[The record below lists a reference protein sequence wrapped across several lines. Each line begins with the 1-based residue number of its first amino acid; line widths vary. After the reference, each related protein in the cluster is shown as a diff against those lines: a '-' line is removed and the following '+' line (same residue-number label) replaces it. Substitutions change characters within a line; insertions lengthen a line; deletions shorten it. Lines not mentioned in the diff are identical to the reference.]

1 MAGVIRQERK
11 FMIVVT
17 GKENGNKIVQ
27 YRQDIGHRTV
37 VTIKTVLTG

>member
-1 MAGVIRQERK
+1 MGITGQESEYRT
-11 FMIVVT
+11 VVT
-17 GKENGNKIVQ
+17 GQENGHKIVQ